1 MESPKYTGLEF
12 LTALKMVKF
21 LRHLWLTP
29 YQWNSLKFPKVKQL
43 IKLPLAKNIEI
54 YKAVYT
60 AAFAPQ
66 ALDTATGSAA
76 HTLLEHGVGYGTI
89 DLNVK

>member
-12 LTALKMVKF
+12 LTALKNGEVSPSPMAHTIPMELIEVSEGKA
-21 LRHLWLTP
+21 T
-29 YQWNSLKFPKVKQL
+29 YKVT
-43 IKLPLAKNIEI
+43 LAKNIEI

-66 ALDTATGSAA
+66 L
-76 HTLLEHGVGYGTI
+76 
-89 DLNVK
+89 